1 MMLIYFASDGC
12 IDDVV
17 NNRTS
22 HQFTLVYFMNS
33 ARVCWTIRRTVF
45 NVYFCLRDINTV
57 GDISTT
63 NLNGL
68 MKNQDIKGSFFKT

>member
-12 IDDVV
+12 IDDVA

-33 ARVCWTIRRTVF
+33 ARVC
-45 NVYFCLRDINTV
+45 
-57 GDISTT
+57 
-63 NLNGL
+63 
-68 MKNQDIKGSFFKT
+68 